1 MPIWSLVVTILAML
15 IAGAS
20 LSVGFRKQSRERL
33 AGAYFADSPQPMWVY
48 DPKTLRFLDVNATAL
63 ATYGYRREQFLR
75 MTVEDI
81 EPDMERMRKL
91 LAHLPDDNHAVSRGW
106 RHKTADGRLI
116 DVDIASRSTTFQ
128 SQPARIV
135 VATDVTE
142 RVVTEERLR
151 LSETTLA
158 QAQQIARL
166 GSFYHDVRTKERRWS
181 DVMYAVF
188 GMQAGDPMPPEGIWK
203 FDHPDDRELVRL
215 EIEAARSERRPYDID
230 HRIVRADG
238 IVRHVHEQGRWTYDE
253 AGDEVL
259 NIGTIIDI
267 TERKEAEAALAHL
280 AYHDSLTG
288 LPNRTKLI
296 ESLEEALA
304 TRIEDDALFA
314 LLFIDLDRFKIINDT
329 LGHSYGDDVLVE
341 IGKRLRARLSDTAIV
356 ARQGG
361 DEFIVFESGLAD
373 KVEASHVAEQILETF
388 KKPFTVSGH
397 DHFISASIGVSLAP
411 LDGEIVETLLQN
423 ADTAM
428 YAAKK
433 RGGNNFHFY
442 TSNLQHAAAKRFK
455 LESDLHRAI
464 DRSEFSLYYQPVLS
478 VKTGNIVAAEAL
490 LRWNDPHTG
499 MVMPADFIE
508 FAEETGL
515 VLPLGD
521 WIFKEAFV
529 QAKLWSASGHRIKLW
544 INVSAPQLHHPLFVA
559 SIRDR
564 LTHTG
569 LQASN
574 IGLELTESSFIN
586 GRTETIATMREL
598 KGMGLSLA
606 LDDFGVAY
614 SSLDYVR
621 RLPIDTIKIDRSFLH
636 GIDTDRFNQSIVR
649 GIVGI
654 AHDLN
659 LNVTAEGVETTA
671 QFDFLAD
678 LGCDDWQGFYYAE
691 AVPAPAFSRLLR
703 SPRTHKTFEETYF
716 GEPAV

>member
-1 MPIWSLVVTILAML
+1 
-15 IAGAS
+15 
-20 LSVGFRKQSRERL
+20 
-33 AGAYFADSPQPMWVY
+33 MWVY
-48 DPKTLRFLDVNATAL
+48 DPKSLQFLDVNSTAL
-63 ATYGYRREQFLR
+63 ATYGYTREEFLA
-75 MTVEDI
+75 MTVDDI
-81 EPDMERMRKL
+81 EPDMERLRKL
-91 LAHLPDDNHAVSRGW
+91 LAHLPEDNQIVSRGW
-106 RHKTADGRLI
+106 KHRTARGSLL
-116 DVDIASRSTTFQ
+116 DVDISSRPVSFCGR
-128 SQPARIV
+128 PARLVI
-135 VATDVTE
+135 ATDVTE
-142 RVVTEERLR
+142 RVRTEERLR
-151 LSETTLA
+151 LSEATLA
-158 QAQQIARL
+158 QAQQIANL
-166 GSFYHDVRTKERRWS
+166 GSFYHDLRTKERRWS
-181 DVMYAVF
+181 DVMYAIF
-188 GMQAGDPMPPEGIWK
+188 GMQPGEAMPPEGIWK
-203 FDHPDDRELVRL
+203 FDHPEDADFVRGQ
-215 EIEAARSERRPYDID
+215 IEVARRQRRPYDID
-230 HRIVRADG
+230 HRIIRPDG
-238 IVRHVHEQGRWTYDE
+238 AVRHVHEQGRWTYDE
-253 AGDEVL
+253 AGEEVL

-267 TERKEAEAALAHL
+267 TDRKEAQAALAHL

-296 ESLEEALA
+296 ETLEQSLAFR
-304 TRIEDDALFA
+304 TTDDDSLFA

-329 LGHSYGDDVLVE
+329 LGHRYGDEVLIE
-341 IGKRLRARLSDTAIV
+341 IGKRLRARLPEAAMV
-356 ARQGG
+356 ARPGG
-361 DEFIVFESGLAD
+361 DEFIVFVRNLDD
-373 KVEASHVAEQILETF
+373 KVAASRIAEQILQTF

-397 DHFISASIGVSLAP
+397 EHFVSASIGVSLAP

-433 RGGNNFHFY
+433 RGGNNVHFY
-442 TSNLQHAAAKRFK
+442 TSHLQHAAAKRFK
-455 LESDLHRAI
+455 LESALHRAI
-464 DRSEFSLYYQPVLS
+464 ERSEFSLYYQPVLS

-490 LRWNDPHTG
+490 LRWNDPETG

-521 WIFKEAFV
+521 WIFKEACV

-544 INVSAPQLHHPLFVA
+544 VNVSAPQLHHPLFVA
-559 SIRDR
+559 TLRDR
-564 LTHTG
+564 LAHTG
-569 LQASN
+569 LQGSH

-586 GRTETIATMREL
+586 GRSETIATMREL

-636 GIDTDRFNQSIVR
+636 EIDTDRFNQSIVR

-691 AVPAPAFSRLLR
+691 AVTAPAFSRLLR
-703 SPRTHKTFEETYF
+703 SPRTPSAFEEPYF
-716 GEPAV
+716 GESAV